1 MNIHVFD
8 RNTELHAIQVT
19 TTLYIVAKPVCG
31 AFLTA
36 SKSIQLM
43 LKTIRFA
50 ALGREQ
56 AYNRR
61 ILVTGKNPT
70 MWHVFAINKT
80 TGVLLCI
87 MLQGLCLCKAYAV
100 YLM

>member
-8 RNTELHAIQVT
+8 RNAELHAIQVT
-19 TTLYIVAKPVCG
+19 ATLYIVTEPVCG
-31 AFLTA
+31 PFLTA

-50 ALGREQ
+50 ALRREQ
-56 AYNRR
+56 ANKRGKP
-61 ILVTGKNPT
+61 ITGQNPT
-70 MWHVFAINKT
+70 MWHVCHKQNKCF
-80 TGVLLCI
+80 VLHHASSSV
-87 MLQGLCLCKAYAV
+87 GKACAV